1 MNSSKGRGSGAVLC
15 DLRCGIE
22 IHSQIARDLL
32 RISRGLD
39 GAERCFHLHIVA
51 VVENVGAMGHPHGKE
66 GERRDA
72 KDSPEYDYPDDDQNG
87 FESTIARGGRDG
99 WSRGS

>member
-1 MNSSKGRGSGAVLC
+1 
-15 DLRCGIE
+15 
-22 IHSQIARDLL
+22 
-32 RISRGLD
+32 
-39 GAERCFHLHIVA
+39 
-51 VVENVGAMGHPHGKE
+51 MGHPHGKE